1 MATTHDTHEDAWAW
15 PCPYCGTSNALE
27 SAVCVGCRAQL
38 RDPEEDDLFTTVA
51 TDNAQMVDPDAPRIR
66 EVLWSTEAP
75 PEDLVVEEVHEP
87 DPFAGGA
94 QPGTMPPGTP
104 VAPQAAGPFSPESPG
119 RAGADNPGA
128 FGPAGSQRS
137 SATPGGEPPTSAT
150 PFGPRPAGTERHAS
164 VDGQGG
170 GLAGQAPASQPEPP
184 AGAAGPAPTVSEAP
198 PHEHVTP
205 DENGL
210 SVAVSQLGPR
220 EQERCAVPIGVCG
233 ALLGDQELVIGVLA
247 GQLMGHPSV
256 LVVTSSRVL
265 MANSRRWK
273 PVLDQF
279 IPAADLGVHLRHD
292 RDIASLTIVQGPRL
306 TTLDG
311 ISDVAG
317 AVELSDRIRRL
328 AEGAGPG

>member
-94 QPGTMPPGTP
+94 QPGTLPPGTP

-119 RAGADNPGA
+119 RVGADNPGA

-150 PFGPRPAGTERHAS
+150 PFLKEF
-164 VDGQGG
+164 
-170 GLAGQAPASQPEPP
+170 SQRQFSAICRSFPTI
-184 AGAAGPAPTVSEAP
+184 AA
-198 PHEHVTP
+198 
-205 DENGL
+205 
-210 SVAVSQLGPR
+210 
-220 EQERCAVPIGVCG
+220 RCAPCMRESLFQRRS
-233 ALLGDQELVIGVLA
+233 LL
-247 GQLMGHPSV
+247 P
-256 LVVTSSRVL
+256 
-265 MANSRRWK
+265 
-273 PVLDQF
+273 
-279 IPAADLGVHLRHD
+279 
-292 RDIASLTIVQGPRL
+292 
-306 TTLDG
+306 
-311 ISDVAG
+311 
-317 AVELSDRIRRL
+317 
-328 AEGAGPG
+328 